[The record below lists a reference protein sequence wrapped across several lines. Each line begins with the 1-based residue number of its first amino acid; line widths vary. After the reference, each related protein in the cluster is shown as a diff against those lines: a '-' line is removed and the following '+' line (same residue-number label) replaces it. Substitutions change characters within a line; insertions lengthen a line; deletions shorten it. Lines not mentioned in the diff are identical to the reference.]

1 LIVLDTDVLIKIL
14 NKKSLEGQNIY
25 EKLVKNGVSFAITS
39 ITLYET
45 LYFFMKR
52 KMNIMPPLHLLQV
65 YEFSKQ
71 DAQKTAELE
80 IELENKGRK
89 VQTTTLMI
97 ASIVINKGATLCS
110 LNENFNELKDH
121 GLRLFLKE
129 QI

>member
-1 LIVLDTDVLIKIL
+1 LIVLDSDVLIKIL

-25 EKLVKNGVSFAITS
+25 EKLEKNGGSFAITS
-39 ITLYET
+39 ITLYEI

-52 KMNIMPPLHLLQV
+52 KMNIMPPLHLLKV

-89 VQTTTLMI
+89 IQTTTLII
-97 ASIVINKGATLCS
+97 ASIVINKGATLYS
-110 LNENFNELKDH
+110 LNKNFNELKDI
-121 GLRLFLKE
+121 GLKLFLE
-129 QI
+129 E